1 MLLLALDTTT
11 GICSAALGDEQKILA
26 EYLLN
31 IKGTHSQKLL
41 PMIVSLFEDTGIH
54 KEQLKGLAV
63 NVGPGSFTGI
73 RIGLATAQGFCQGL
87 NIPAVGVMTLDAL
100 AEGYVFYPGL
110 ICPILDARRNQFYTA
125 LYQGGGD
132 DPVMLQPA
140 ATLSLPE
147 LLSLLDCYEADILFL
162 GDAVAPYRSELSAAL
177 GKRYREAPLP
187 FRENR
192 ASLVLQKGFKV
203 WRETGGVSPFA
214 LKPFYLRLPEAER
227 RRREK
232 RQGGGG

>member
-11 GICSAALGDEQKILA
+11 RICSVALGDEQKILA

-31 IKGTHSQKLL
+31 IKRTHSQDLL
-41 PMIVSLFEDTGIH
+41 PMIVSLFKDSGIH
-54 KEQLKGLAV
+54 KSQLAGLVV
-63 NVGPGSFTGI
+63 NTGPGSFTGI

-87 NIPAVGVMTLDAL
+87 NIPAVGVMALDAL

-110 ICPILDARRNQFYTA
+110 ICPILDARKNQLYTA

-132 DPVMLQPA
+132 DLEVLQPVA
-140 ATLSLPE
+140 ARSLQE
-147 LLSLLDCYEADILFL
+147 LLALLARYEADILFL
-162 GDAVAPYRSELSAAL
+162 GDAVESHRDKLRTAL
-177 GKRYREAPLP
+177 GKRYRDAPIP

-192 ASLVLQKGFKV
+192 ASLVLQKGLKI
-203 WRETGGVSPFA
+203 WREKGGVSPYA

-227 RRREK
+227 HWREK
-232 RQGGGG
+232 RQGGR